1 MEIFHCKTKLYAG
14 SGALSAL
21 KEIDS
26 RRLLVVTDPYFEKN
40 GIAAQVAQ
48 RVKGAQSSFFGEVAP
63 DPSAELVAR
72 GVAQLTKFQP
82 DTVIALGGGS
92 AMDCAKAMVYLAEE
106 PVRFVAVPTTSGSGS
121 EVTDFAI
128 ITAGGVKQVLRD
140 PSLQPDIAIL
150 DSDLLTELPRTL
162 VADTGFDVL
171 SHALE
176 ALVATGSG
184 MMTDTLATE
193 SFCRVYSLLERS
205 FSGDKSVRQSIHT
218 AATMAGMA
226 FSSAGLGLC
235 HAMSHSL
242 GGIFHLPH
250 GRLNAMLLPH
260 VVECNVVGAGEK
272 YAALALRA
280 GMGASAKTL
289 GVKNLKNALI
299 RLRQNLQMP
308 ATLARAGVAPEKLR
322 QEKKRIVEAVLAD
335 PCCSTNPVPV
345 TGAMVEQVLDKVA
358 GHG

>member
-1 MEIFHCKTKLYAG
+1 M
-14 SGALSAL
+14 
-21 KEIDS
+21 
-26 RRLLVVTDPYFEKN
+26 
-40 GIAAQVAQ
+40 
-48 RVKGAQSSFFGEVAP
+48 
-63 DPSAELVAR
+63 
-72 GVAQLTKFQP
+72 
-82 DTVIALGGGS
+82 
-92 AMDCAKAMVYLAEE
+92 
-106 PVRFVAVPTTSGSGS
+106 
-121 EVTDFAI
+121 
-128 ITAGGVKQVLRD
+128 
-140 PSLQPDIAIL
+140 
-150 DSDLLTELPRTL
+150 
-162 VADTGFDVL
+162 
-171 SHALE
+171 
-176 ALVATGSG
+176 
-184 MMTDTLATE
+184 
-193 SFCRVYSLLERS
+193 
-205 FSGDKSVRQSIHT
+205 
-218 AATMAGMA
+218 
-226 FSSAGLGLC
+226 
-235 HAMSHSL
+235 
-242 GGIFHLPH
+242 PH